1 MWRHIMF
8 LEESMLFILTE
19 DEKDQVANENEPDET
34 GEKTDAAAVDGED
47 EGGDPESKTSDA
59 KPVELNDQSFETI
72 FNSDIVTMST
82 LFSKFTTVR
91 NAIINIKSSL
101 DDIKQLPTLSSTCNV
116 LFGELDELEQLITN
130 VLTTG
135 FELEKKDHYINL
147 FIYVQGSIRIISKLF
162 KEMEKQSQ
170 TQKS

>member
-1 MWRHIMF
+1 MF

-47 EGGDPESKTSDA
+47 EGGDPESKNSDA

>member
-1 MWRHIMF
+1 MF

-34 GEKTDAAAVDGED
+34 GEKTDETTVDGED

-59 KPVELNDQSFETI
+59 KPVELNDQSFESI

-91 NAIINIKSSL
+91 NAIVNIKSSL

-135 FELEKKDHYINL
+135 FELDKKDHYINL

-162 KEMEKQSQ
+162 KEMEKQNQ

>member
-1 MWRHIMF
+1 MF

-34 GEKTDAAAVDGED
+34 GEKTDAATVDGED

-59 KPVELNDQSFETI
+59 KPAELNDQSFETI

-91 NAIINIKSSL
+91 NAIVNIKSSL

>member
-1 MWRHIMF
+1 MF
-8 LEESMLFILTE
+8 LEESMLSILTE
-19 DEKDQVANENEPDET
+19 DEKDQPTDEVEPDAT
-34 GEKTDAAAVDGED
+34 GEKTDETTVDDEE

-59 KPVELNDQSFETI
+59 EPAELDDQSFESI

-91 NAIINIKSSL
+91 NAIASIKTNL
-101 DDIKQLPTLSSTCNV
+101 DDIKQIPKLSGMCNV
-116 LFGELDELEQLITN
+116 LFGELDELERLITD

-135 FELEKKDHYINL
+135 FELDKKEHYINL
-147 FIYVQGSIRIISKLF
+147 FIYVQGSIRITSKLF

-170 TQKS
+170 DQKN

>member
-1 MWRHIMF
+1 MF

-59 KPVELNDQSFETI
+59 KPAELDDQSFETI

-91 NAIINIKSSL
+91 NAIVNIKSSL

>member
-1 MWRHIMF
+1 MF

-59 KPVELNDQSFETI
+59 KPAELNDQSFETI

>member
-1 MWRHIMF
+1 MF

-19 DEKDQVANENEPDET
+19 DEKDQVTDENEPDET
-34 GEKTDAAAVDGED
+34 GEKTDETAVDGED
-47 EGGDPESKTSDA
+47 EGGDQESKTSDA
-59 KPVELNDQSFETI
+59 EPAELDDQSFETI

-91 NAIINIKSSL
+91 NAIVNIKTSL
-101 DDIKQLPTLSSTCNV
+101 DDIKQLPNLSSTCNV

-162 KEMEKQSQ
+162 KEMEKQNQ
-170 TQKS
+170 TQKTQ

>member
-1 MWRHIMF
+1 MF

-34 GEKTDAAAVDGED
+34 GEKTDEATVDGKD
-47 EGGDPESKTSDA
+47 EGGDQESKTSDA
-59 KPVELNDQSFETI
+59 KPAELNDQSFETI

-91 NAIINIKSSL
+91 NAIVNIKTSL
-101 DDIKQLPTLSSTCNV
+101 DDIKQLPNLSSTCNV

-162 KEMEKQSQ
+162 KEMEKQNQ
-170 TQKS
+170 TQKTQ